1 MSFPGAGT
9 MFFLTPLAVQESRRL
24 CAAAAAG
31 DAGAGGRTIVVQD
44 AVRPYLTG
52 ADATNCRD
60 FHKVF
65 HSLCGSVPEQ
75 PIQRR

>member
-1 MSFPGAGT
+1 MSFTGRL
-9 MFFLTPLAVQESRRL
+9 FFPTSLVVRESRRR

-31 DAGAGGRTIVVQD
+31 DAGAAGRTIVVQD